1 MSQTNYQTRN
11 PARRAFAWEYKDA
24 TYEERKGDGDRAP
37 RYLLLPTG
45 EWANRVFIVGTL
57 AEVVDSAENNQY
69 VHGEVND
76 PTETGRFHIDAGQFQ
91 PDAIAKMRRIET
103 PEMVAITGKTGV
115 FDGDS
120 GLKTK
125 VRVTNI
131 TPIPEALYDHWVA
144 DAAVKTMQRLET
156 FGDDD
161 NEAAKKAAEEYGTEL
176 GEYRDAAVDAIDRVQ
191 DLIEEDPAEADSAV
205 ETATD

>member
-1 MSQTNYQTRN
+1 MSQTNYQSRN

-57 AEVVDSAENNQY
+57 AEVVDNPDNDQY
-69 VHGEVND
+69 IHGEVND
-76 PTETGRFHIDAGQFQ
+76 PTGRFYIDAGQFQ
-91 PDAIAKMRRIET
+91 LEAIEKMRRIQT
-103 PEMVAITGKTGV
+103 PEMVAITGKTV
-115 FDGDS
+115 RFEGDS
-120 GLKTK
+120 GVNTK

-144 DAAVKTMQRLET
+144 DAAVQTIKRLEN
-156 FGDDD
+156 FGDEN
-161 NEAAKKAAEEYGTEL
+161 NEAARKAAEQYGADL
-176 GEYRDAAVDAIDRVQ
+176 DEYRDAAVDAVERVQ
-191 DLIEEDPAEADSAV
+191 ELIEEDQAHNDGAV
-205 ETATD
+205 EIATD